1 MTKRLSSAIR
11 LAMTK
16 RLSSAVGLATTKR
29 VSSAVCLAMTKRVS
43 SAVCLAM
50 TEHLSSRGAPRR
62 GDLVAHVILLAGLV
76 LAAYAA
82 PVAAQQYPVK
92 PIRIVVP
99 FPPGGFSDV
108 FSRIIGADMNKS
120 WGQQVIVDNR
130 PGAGGNIGSD
140 IVAKSAPDGYTLVM
154 GTIGTHAINATLF
167 SKLPYDPVRDFTAV
181 AFVVEA
187 EGLLTVHPSLPV
199 KTTKEL
205 IALARSRPGQLTY
218 ASAGA
223 GTTSHLAGELFKTL
237 AKVDITHVPYKGN
250 VPAITDL
257 LSGQTSMLFATL
269 PTVLPQVQ
277 ANRLRGIAV
286 LGARRS
292 AALPAMPT
300 LAESG
305 LKGFEVNNWTG
316 VLAPAGT
323 PSAIVSKLNAEIV
336 RVMQTPEVQERL
348 PKQGLRFVA
357 MTPQQFGD
365 FVKSEKEKW
374 APIVKATG
382 AKAD

>member
-1 MTKRLSSAIR
+1 MTEGKIAASAACCT
-11 LAMTK
+11 LAMT
-16 RLSSAVGLATTKR
+16 
-29 VSSAVCLAMTKRVS
+29 
-43 SAVCLAM
+43 
-50 TEHLSSRGAPRR
+50 
-62 GDLVAHVILLAGLV
+62 
-76 LAAYAA
+76 LAAA
-82 PVAAQQYPVK
+82 PAAAQQYPTK

-108 FSRIIGADMNKS
+108 FSRIIGGEMNKS
-120 WGQQVIVDNR
+120 WGQQVAVDNR
-130 PGAGGNIGSD
+130 PGAGGNIGAD
-140 IVAKSAPDGYTLVM
+140 IVAKAPADGYTLVM

-167 SKLPYDPVRDFTAV
+167 SRLPYDPVRDFVAV

-187 EGLLTVHPSLPV
+187 EGLLVVHPSLPV

-205 IALARSRPGQLTY
+205 IAFARSRPGQLTY

-223 GTTSHLAGELFKTL
+223 GTTSHLAGEIFKTMT
-237 AKVDITHVPYKGN
+237 KTEITHVPYKGN

-257 LSGQTSMLFATL
+257 MSGQTQMLFATL
-269 PTVLPQVQ
+269 PTVLPQVN

-286 LGARRS
+286 LGSKRS
-292 AALPAMPT
+292 AALPNMPT

-305 LKGFEVNNWTG
+305 LPKFEVTNWTG
-316 VLAPAGT
+316 LLAPAGA
-323 PSAIVSKLNAEIV
+323 PAAIVSRLNAESN
-336 RVMQTPEVQERL
+336 RVMQLADVQARL
-348 PKQGLRFVA
+348 PREGLRHVA

>member
-1 MTKRLSSAIR
+1 MDTTCNDRARGSFAAVLLSAASI
-11 LAMTK
+11 LA
-16 RLSSAVGLATTKR
+16 LCAA
-29 VSSAVCLAMTKRVS
+29 AD
-43 SAVCLAM
+43 
-50 TEHLSSRGAPRR
+50 AP
-62 GDLVAHVILLAGLV
+62 
-76 LAAYAA
+76 
-82 PVAAQQYPVK
+82 AAQSQAYPAK

-108 FSRIIGADMNKS
+108 FARIIGARMS
-120 WGQQVIVDNR
+120 ETWGQQVVVDNR
-130 PGAGGNIGSD
+130 PGAGGGIGAD
-140 IVAKSAPDGYTLVM
+140 IVAKAPADGYTLVM

-167 SKLPYDPVRDFTAV
+167 SKLPYDPVRDFAPV

-199 KTTKEL
+199 KTTREV
-205 IALARSRPGQLTY
+205 IALARSRPGALAY

-223 GTTSHLAGELFKTL
+223 GTTSHLAGEVFKTM

-257 LSGQTSMLFATL
+257 MSGQTSMLFATL

-286 LGARRS
+286 LGSKRS
-292 AALPAMPT
+292 AALPQMPT

-305 LKGFEVNNWTG
+305 LRGFEVNNWTG

-323 PSAIVSKLNAEIV
+323 PADVVAKLNAEIV
-336 RVMQTPEVQERL
+336 RVMQLPEVQARL

-357 MTPQQFGD
+357 TTPQQFTE

>member
-1 MTKRLSSAIR
+1 MSWCRNVSKVALSCM
-11 LAMTK
+11 LA
-16 RLSSAVGLATTKR
+16 LIAVEG
-29 VSSAVCLAMTKRVS
+29 
-43 SAVCLAM
+43 
-50 TEHLSSRGAPRR
+50 
-62 GDLVAHVILLAGLV
+62 VAQT
-76 LAAYAA
+76 
-82 PVAAQQYPVK
+82 PYPAK

-108 FSRIIGADMNKS
+108 FSRIIGGEMSKA
-120 WGQQVIVDNR
+120 WGQQVVVDNR

-140 IVAKSAPDGYTLVM
+140 IVAKAPPDGYTLVM

-167 SKLPYDPVRDFTAV
+167 SKLPYDPIRDFTAV

-187 EGLLTVHPSLPV
+187 EGLLVVHPSLPV

-205 IALARSRPGQLTY
+205 ITLARSKPGALTY

-223 GTTSHLAGELFKTL
+223 GTTSHLAGELFKTM
-237 AKVDITHVPYKGN
+237 AKVDIRHIPYKGN

-257 LSGQTSMLFATL
+257 LSGETQMLFATL

-286 LGARRS
+286 LGGRRS
-292 AALPAMPT
+292 AALPNLPT
-300 LAESG
+300 LSESG

-316 VLAPAGT
+316 LLAPAGT
-323 PSAIVSKLNAEIV
+323 PADVVSKLNAESN
-336 RVMQTPEVQERL
+336 RVMQTPAVQARL
-348 PKQGLRFVA
+348 PREGLRHVA
-357 MTPQQFGD
+357 MTPQQFGE
-365 FVKSEKEKW
+365 FVKAEKDKW

>member
-1 MTKRLSSAIR
+1 VGGARPLFAIA
-11 LAMTK
+11 L
-16 RLSSAVGLATTKR
+16 GF
-29 VSSAVCLAMTKRVS
+29 
-43 SAVCLAM
+43 
-50 TEHLSSRGAPRR
+50 
-62 GDLVAHVILLAGLV
+62 LAGLP
-76 LAAYAA
+76 AAH
-82 PVAAQQYPVK
+82 AQQYPTK

-99 FPPGGFSDV
+99 FPAGGFSDV
-108 FSRIIGADMNKS
+108 FSRIIGTRMNES

-140 IVAKSAPDGYTLVM
+140 IVAKAAPDGYTLVM

-167 SKLPYDPVRDFTAV
+167 SKLPYDPVRDFVAV

-187 EGLLTVHPSLPV
+187 EGLLVVHPSLPV
-199 KTTKEL
+199 KTAKDL

-223 GTTSHLAGELFKTL
+223 GTTSHLAGELFKTM

-257 LSGQTSMLFATL
+257 ISGETSMLFATL
-269 PTVLPQVQ
+269 PTVLPQVN
-277 ANRLRGIAV
+277 AGRLRGIAV
-286 LGARRS
+286 LGAKRS
-292 AALPAMPT
+292 AALPNVPT

-305 LKGFEVNNWTG
+305 LPRFEVNNWTG

-323 PSAIVSKLNAEIV
+323 PAGIVSRLNAEIV
-336 RVMQTPEVQERL
+336 RIMQLPDVQARL
-348 PKQGLRFVA
+348 PKEGLRYVQ

>member
-1 MTKRLSSAIR
+1 LFA
-11 LAMTK
+11 A
-16 RLSSAVGLATTKR
+16 
-29 VSSAVCLAMTKRVS
+29 
-43 SAVCLAM
+43 
-50 TEHLSSRGAPRR
+50 
-62 GDLVAHVILLAGLV
+62 V
-76 LAAYAA
+76 LALICFAA
-82 PVAAQQYPVK
+82 PARAQQFPTK

-108 FSRIIGADMNKS
+108 FSRIIGTKMNES
-120 WGQQVIVDNR
+120 WSQQVVVDNR
-130 PGAGGNIGSD
+130 PGAGGNIGAD
-140 IVAKSAPDGYTLVM
+140 IVAKAPPDGYTLVM

-167 SKLPYDPVRDFTAV
+167 SKLPYDPVRDFVAV

-187 EGLLTVHPSLPV
+187 EGLLVVHPSLPV
-199 KTTKEL
+199 KTTKEV
-205 IALARSRPGQLTY
+205 IALGRSKPGQLTY

-223 GTTSHLAGELFKTL
+223 GTTSHLAGELFKSL

-257 LSGQTSMLFATL
+257 MSGETSMLFATL
-269 PTVLPQVQ
+269 PTVLPQVN

-292 AALPAMPT
+292 AALPNLPT
-300 LAESG
+300 LQESG
-305 LKGFEVNNWTG
+305 LSGFEVNNWTG
-316 VLAPAGT
+316 LLAPAGT
-323 PSAIVSKLNAEIV
+323 PSAVVARLNAEAN
-336 RVMQTPEVQERL
+336 RVMQLPDVQARL
-348 PKQGLRFVA
+348 PKEGLRHVA
-357 MTPQQFGD
+357 MSPQQFGE

>member
-1 MTKRLSSAIR
+1 MTQRLRIVRA
-11 LAMTK
+11 LFA
-16 RLSSAVGLATTKR
+16 
-29 VSSAVCLAMTKRVS
+29 C
-43 SAVCLAM
+43 
-50 TEHLSSRGAPRR
+50 GA
-62 GDLVAHVILLAGLV
+62 ALLAPGIST
-76 LAAYAA
+76 AYA
-82 PVAAQQYPVK
+82 QQFPTK

-108 FSRIIGADMNKS
+108 FSRIIGKNMSDS
-120 WGQQVIVDNR
+120 WGQQVVVDNR
-130 PGAGGNIGSD
+130 PGAGGNIGAD
-140 IVAKSAPDGYTLVM
+140 IVAKSPPDGYTLCM

-167 SKLPYDPVRDFTAV
+167 SKLPYDPVRDFVAV

-187 EGLLTVHPSLPV
+187 EGLLVVHPSLPV

-205 IALARSRPGQLTY
+205 IALARSEPGQLTY

-223 GTTSHLAGELFKTL
+223 GTTSHLAGELFKTM

-257 LSGQTSMLFATL
+257 MSGQTSMLFATL

-292 AALPAMPT
+292 AALPQIPT

-305 LKGFEVNNWTG
+305 LRGFEVNNWTG
-316 VLAPAGT
+316 LLAPAGT
-323 PSAIVSKLNAEIV
+323 PPAVVNRLNAEV
-336 RVMQTPEVQERL
+336 NRTMQLPEVQARL
-348 PKQGLRFVA
+348 PKEGLRHVA

-365 FVKSEKEKW
+365 FVRSEKEKW

>member
-1 MTKRLSSAIR
+1 MSWCRNVSKVALSCM
-11 LAMTK
+11 LA
-16 RLSSAVGLATTKR
+16 LIAVEG
-29 VSSAVCLAMTKRVS
+29 
-43 SAVCLAM
+43 
-50 TEHLSSRGAPRR
+50 
-62 GDLVAHVILLAGLV
+62 VAQT
-76 LAAYAA
+76 
-82 PVAAQQYPVK
+82 PYPAK

-108 FSRIIGADMNKS
+108 FSRIIGGEMSKA
-120 WGQQVIVDNR
+120 WGQQVVVDNR

-140 IVAKSAPDGYTLVM
+140 IVAKAPPDGYTLVM

-167 SKLPYDPVRDFTAV
+167 SKLPYDPIRDFTAV

-187 EGLLTVHPSLPV
+187 EGLLVVHPSLPV

-205 IALARSRPGQLTY
+205 IALARSKPGALTY

-223 GTTSHLAGELFKTL
+223 GTTSHLAGELFKTM
-237 AKVDITHVPYKGN
+237 AKVDIRHIPYKGN

-257 LSGQTSMLFATL
+257 LSGETQMLFATL

-286 LGARRS
+286 LGGRRS
-292 AALPAMPT
+292 AALPNLPT
-300 LAESG
+300 LSESG

-316 VLAPAGT
+316 LLAPAGT
-323 PSAIVSKLNAEIV
+323 PADVVSKLNAESN
-336 RVMQTPEVQERL
+336 RVMQTPAVQARL
-348 PKQGLRFVA
+348 PREGLRHVA
-357 MTPQQFGD
+357 MTPQQFGE
-365 FVKSEKEKW
+365 FVKAEKDKW

>member
-1 MTKRLSSAIR
+1 MIA
-11 LAMTK
+11 
-16 RLSSAVGLATTKR
+16 R
-29 VSSAVCLAMTKRVS
+29 VL
-43 SAVCLAM
+43 
-50 TEHLSSRGAPRR
+50 
-62 GDLVAHVILLAGLV
+62 LV
-76 LAAYAA
+76 LAAVAAA
-82 PVAAQQYPVK
+82 PGASAQQYPVK

-108 FSRIIGADMNKS
+108 FARIIGSKMNES

-130 PGAGGNIGSD
+130 PGAGGNIGAD
-140 IVAKSAPDGYTLVM
+140 IVAKAAPDGYTLVM

-167 SKLPYDPVRDFTAV
+167 SRLPYDPVRDFTPV

-199 KTTKEL
+199 RTARDV
-205 IALARSRPGQLTY
+205 IALARSKPGELTY

-223 GTTSHLAGELFKTL
+223 GTTSHLAGELFKTM

-257 LSGQTSMLFATL
+257 MSGQTSMLFATL

-277 ANRLRGIAV
+277 ARRLKGVAV
-286 LGARRS
+286 LGTKRS
-292 AALPAMPT
+292 SALPDMPT

-305 LKGFEVNNWTG
+305 LRGFEVTNWTG

-323 PSAIVSKLNAEIV
+323 PAAIVSRLNTEIV
-336 RVMQTPEVQERL
+336 RVMQLPEVQARL
-348 PKQGLRFVA
+348 PKEGLRFVA
-357 MTPQQFGD
+357 MTPQQFAE
-365 FVKSEKEKW
+365 FVKSEKDKW
-374 APIVKATG
+374 GPIVKATG

>member
-1 MTKRLSSAIR
+1 LSCM
-11 LAMTK
+11 LA
-16 RLSSAVGLATTKR
+16 LIAVEG
-29 VSSAVCLAMTKRVS
+29 
-43 SAVCLAM
+43 
-50 TEHLSSRGAPRR
+50 
-62 GDLVAHVILLAGLV
+62 VAQT
-76 LAAYAA
+76 
-82 PVAAQQYPVK
+82 PYPAK

-108 FSRIIGADMNKS
+108 FSRIIGGEMSKA
-120 WGQQVIVDNR
+120 WGQQVVVDNR

-140 IVAKSAPDGYTLVM
+140 IVAKAQPDGYTPVM

-167 SKLPYDPVRDFTAV
+167 SKLPYDPIRDFTAV

-187 EGLLTVHPSLPV
+187 EGLLVVHPSLPV

-205 IALARSRPGQLTY
+205 ITLARSKPGALTY

-223 GTTSHLAGELFKTL
+223 GTTSHLAGELFKTM
-237 AKVDITHVPYKGN
+237 AKVDIRHIPYKGN

-257 LSGQTSMLFATL
+257 LSGETQMLFATL

-286 LGARRS
+286 LGGRRS
-292 AALPAMPT
+292 AALPNLPT
-300 LAESG
+300 LSESG

-316 VLAPAGT
+316 LLAPAGT
-323 PSAIVSKLNAEIV
+323 PADVVSKLNAESN
-336 RVMQTPEVQERL
+336 RVMQTPAVQARL
-348 PKQGLRFVA
+348 PREGLRHVA
-357 MTPQQFGD
+357 MTPQQFGE
-365 FVKSEKEKW
+365 FVKAEKDKW

>member
-1 MTKRLSSAIR
+1 MIA
-11 LAMTK
+11 
-16 RLSSAVGLATTKR
+16 R
-29 VSSAVCLAMTKRVS
+29 VL
-43 SAVCLAM
+43 
-50 TEHLSSRGAPRR
+50 
-62 GDLVAHVILLAGLV
+62 LV
-76 LAAYAA
+76 LAAVAAA
-82 PVAAQQYPVK
+82 PGASAQQYPVK

-108 FSRIIGADMNKS
+108 FARIIGSKMNES

-130 PGAGGNIGSD
+130 PGAGGNIGAD
-140 IVAKSAPDGYTLVM
+140 IVAKAAPDGYTLVM

-167 SKLPYDPVRDFTAV
+167 SRLPYDPVRDFTPV

-199 KTTKEL
+199 RTARDV
-205 IALARSRPGQLTY
+205 IALARSKPGELTY

-223 GTTSHLAGELFKTL
+223 GTTSHLAGELFKTM
-237 AKVDITHVPYKGN
+237 AKVDLTHVPYKGN

-257 LSGQTSMLFATL
+257 MSGQTSMLFATL

-277 ANRLRGIAV
+277 ARRLKGVAV
-286 LGARRS
+286 LGTKRS
-292 AALPAMPT
+292 SALPDMPT

-305 LKGFEVNNWTG
+305 LRGFEVTNWTG
-316 VLAPAGT
+316 VLAPTGT
-323 PSAIVSKLNAEIV
+323 PAAIVSRLNTEIV
-336 RVMQTPEVQERL
+336 RVMQLPEVQARL
-348 PKQGLRFVA
+348 PKEGLRFVA
-357 MTPQQFGD
+357 MTPQQFAE

-374 APIVKATG
+374 GPIVKATG